1 MLLTFARSFG
11 IGFAGGIVLWLG
23 ITIIL
28 MVFFWDDYFLSVDY
42 AVGSAPIALLASAIL
57 GVVGGVFGV
66 LREQAE

>member
-1 MLLTFARSFG
+1 MLPAFARSFAV
-11 IGFAGGIVLWLG
+11 GFAGGIVLWLG

-28 MVFFWDDYFLSVDY
+28 MVFYWDDYFLSVDY
-42 AVGSAPIALLASAIL
+42 AMGSAPLALLAAVIL